1 MKRETKRPEKYAAG
15 KRLLA
20 LVLSASLALEAP
32 FVATAAVTDGVHPS
46 VDEAYYVSLDS
57 YGNPIEAA
65 VVKSYVL
72 NGATEIVDY
81 GNYDSVK
88 NLTNGVKPEIS
99 DDKLRF
105 SLGKN
110 APSHFY
116 FEGKTRA
123 PFESLPFIL
132 SIQYRLN
139 GVPVE
144 AEKLGGEKGVVEI
157 HIRAVPN
164 PASSEYQKNN
174 WFMTAAAVF
183 NQNDILSL
191 SAPDAQVQTVGN
203 LKTAVF
209 FWLPGE
215 EKEYVLSVGSEDF
228 SFNGFTILLG
238 PINAAGRLGDLK
250 DLQDSKR
257 STL

>member
-105 SLGKN
+105 SLGEN

-144 AEKLGGEKGVVEI
+144 AGKLGGEKGVVEI

-164 PASSEYQKNN
+164 PAGSEYQKNN